1 MAELLEIADELYAL
15 PLADFTPARDGRA
28 KELKAEDAALAA
40 RVKALRKPTLAAWVV
55 NVFVRRAPDQ
65 IGQVIDVGAALREAQ
80 ASLDGDELRALT
92 RQRRQLTAAVT
103 TQARQIAGEEG
114 IRVTSAVADQVEA
127 TLTAAMLDAEAAG
140 AVRSGLLLTSLAPSG
155 VGSVDLSG
163 AVAID
168 DHGAVTAT
176 PRTSSGTSSRAGS
189 SSTPHP
195 HRPELT
201 VVPDPEAE
209 AKARRAAEEALKA
222 AEETLAE
229 AETDRT
235 NAAEA
240 VERHRA
246 EGLRLQAEIDELQ
259 RRLSKLE
266 ADVEEV
272 DDEVAEAE
280 ALLADQDARCEKART
295 ARDRAASA
303 LDRA

>member
-40 RVKALRKPTLAAWVV
+40 AVKALRKPTLAAWVV

-114 IRVTSAVADQVEA
+114 IRVTTAVADQVEA
-127 TLTAAMLDAEAAG
+127 TLTAAMLDAQAAG
-140 AVRSGLLLTSLAPSG
+140 AVRSGLLLTSLAPTG

-176 PRTSSGTSSRAGS
+176 PRTRSPSA
-189 SSTPHP
+189 PLP
-195 HRPELT
+195 ARPELT

-209 AKARRAAEEALKA
+209 AKARRAAEQALNA

-229 AETDRT
+229 AEADRSD
-235 NAAEA
+235 AAEA

-266 ADVEEV
+266 ADAEEV

-280 ALLADQDARCEKART
+280 ALLAEQDARCEKART
-295 ARDRAASA
+295 ARDRAAMA
-303 LDRA
+303 VDRR